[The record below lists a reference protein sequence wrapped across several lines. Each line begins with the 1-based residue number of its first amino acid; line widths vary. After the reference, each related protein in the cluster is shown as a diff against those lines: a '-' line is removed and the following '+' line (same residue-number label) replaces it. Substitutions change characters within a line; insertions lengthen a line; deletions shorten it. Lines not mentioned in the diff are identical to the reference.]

1 MDRVKQDINFHRM
14 SSRICLNCDTI
25 PFVDLV
31 LGSLS
36 LPIIVVKS
44 SHDLQLPSGPLW
56 NTLVRSK
63 PGKIEELT
71 KNSEDTGKLI
81 NYSRPVDNYAGNSK

>member
-1 MDRVKQDINFHRM
+1 M
-14 SSRICLNCDTI
+14 
-25 PFVDLV
+25 DLV

-44 SHDLQLPSGPLW
+44 SHDLQLLPSGPQCH
-56 NTLVRSK
+56 TLVMSK

-71 KNSEDTGKLI
+71 KNSEDTGKII
-81 NYSRPVDNYAGNSK
+81 NDSRPVDNYAGNSK